1 MSGKRYKM
9 LASIN
14 HVTMHFAGERVS
26 DGNLTG

>member
-1 MSGKRYKM
+1 M